1 MLCNILDGTSNTA
14 GYCEIVVSIGESA
27 DTYHISQPAVVSCP
41 DHGDGYPDRDGPGQ
55 PANRLHE
62 LQGDRSLAD
71 SSPTHRWLV
80 TAEGASRQSDGRND
94 VPQPSQRKAFALPP
108 YGVSDR

>member
-1 MLCNILDGTSNTA
+1 MMLCNILDGTSNTA

-80 TAEGASRQSDGRND
+80 TAEGASHQSDGRT
-94 VPQPSQRKAFALPP
+94 
-108 YGVSDR
+108 